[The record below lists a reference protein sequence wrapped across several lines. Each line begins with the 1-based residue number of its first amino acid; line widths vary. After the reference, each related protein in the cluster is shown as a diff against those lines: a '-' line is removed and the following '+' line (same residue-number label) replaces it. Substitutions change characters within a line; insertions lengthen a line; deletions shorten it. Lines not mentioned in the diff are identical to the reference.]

1 MKLSNGQI
9 IDLGKVDN
17 GTLIKEEKIL
27 HNKFKLSTQS
37 TLSNLHK
44 NKFENC
50 FENEIN
56 LFNDWQKVVIE
67 IKTREIKGKF
77 KK

>member
-9 IDLGKVDN
+9 IDLRKVDN

-27 HNKFKLSTQS
+27 HNKFKSSIQS

-44 NKFENC
+44 DRFVNC

-56 LFNDWQKVVIE
+56 VFNDWQNIVVE
-67 IKTREIKGKF
+67 IKTREIKGKL

>member
-9 IDLGKVDN
+9 VDLKKVDN

-56 LFNDWQKVVIE
+56 LFNDWQNVVIE
-67 IKTREIKGKF
+67 IRTREIKGKL